1 MWDAGDA
8 PDTEDIMT
16 TTTTTTIRH
25 NGARV
30 AVLPREE
37 IARIAAA
44 QQPED
49 LFLRAWAL
57 SGDDED
63 GTVALDL
70 TDGTILTYTC
80 PRNGYVRLSV
90 PTLDLIAVRAG
101 ERSAEG
107 WEASDLLAPD
117 EYAAWVA
124 EDEAEL
130 GDWLAARGDDLD
142 ERVYLAATD
151 DGDTAWDRMPGS
163 EEIAVALDSLYGAG
177 QCGVCGDELRDDE
190 IACCADCYSGR

>member
-1 MWDAGDA
+1 
-8 PDTEDIMT
+8 MT

-25 NGARV
+25 NGERV

-49 LFLRAWAL
+49 LFLQAWAL

-70 TDGTILTYTC
+70 TDGSILAYTC
-80 PRNGYVRLSV
+80 PRNGYVRISV
-90 PTLDLIAVRAG
+90 PTLDLLTVRAG

-107 WEASDLLAPD
+107 WEVSDLLAPD
-117 EYAAWVA
+117 EYAAWLA
-124 EDEAEL
+124 EDAPEL
-130 GDWLAARGDDLD
+130 GAWLAARGEDLD

-151 DGDTAWDRMPGS
+151 DGDTAWDRMPGR
-163 EEIAVALDSLYGAG
+163 EEIAAALDSLYAAAR
-177 QCGVCGDELRDDE
+177 CGVCGAELRDDE
-190 IACCADCYSGR
+190 LACCGACFTGR